1 MKILFVGDIVA
12 DLGVTHAL
20 DRIMELRSSLRLDLV
35 IANAENSASNGLGMS
50 PRVLEMLRPHVD
62 VFTGGNHSWDH
73 PEATTVLSDPR
84 VLRPANMEPGTPGNG
99 TVQLQIADEL
109 VSVLNVIDADAMS
122 PSSGSP
128 KVTATPY
135 QAFIAA
141 DLQGTVIVDYHG
153 NDVYGKQTFAHAV
166 DGRVAAVLGTH
177 THEPT
182 LRLHRLPRGT
192 ALVTEVGMTGA
203 QGGVMGFC
211 PEQWITGI
219 QQGKS
224 LHDLPIPLPVTGPCT
239 LSAVLLETE
248 NGLTRTVKRV
258 A

>member
-12 DLGVTHAL
+12 DLGVAHAL
-20 DRIMELRSSLRLDLV
+20 DRIVELRSSLGLDLV

-50 PRVLEMLRPHVD
+50 PRALEMLRPHVD

-73 PEATTVLSDPR
+73 PEATTVLSDSR
-84 VLRPANMEPGTPGNG
+84 VLRPANVEPGTPGNG
-99 TVQLQIADEL
+99 AARLRIADEL
-109 VSVLNVIDADAMS
+109 VSVLNLIDADAM
-122 PSSGSP
+122 PPTTGSP

-135 QAFIAA
+135 QAFLAA
-141 DLQGTVIVDYHG
+141 ELPGTVIIDYHG

-182 LRLHRLPRGT
+182 LSLHRLPRGT

-203 QGGVMGFC
+203 QGGVMGFR
-211 PEQWITGI
+211 PDQWVAGVEQGR
-219 QQGKS
+219 S
-224 LHDLPIPLPVTGPCT
+224 LHDLPIPLPVTGPCS
-239 LSAVLLETE
+239 LNAILLETE
-248 NGLTRTVKRV
+248 NGLTRAIERI